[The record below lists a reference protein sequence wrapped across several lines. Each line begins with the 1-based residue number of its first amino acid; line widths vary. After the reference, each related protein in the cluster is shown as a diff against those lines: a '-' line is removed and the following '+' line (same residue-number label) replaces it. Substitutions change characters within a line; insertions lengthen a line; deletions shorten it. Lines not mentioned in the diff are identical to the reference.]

1 MGAEPH
7 TAHAPDAAPP
17 TPYSAGFGYFRL
29 FVLNSARLFSP
40 PLGGD
45 PEGAAPPPPP
55 GEPPRA
61 PARPPPETQV
71 SEPAPPGLAR
81 APAPQAAASAHGRQ
95 KAASPAPSGR
105 PGRRDPKS
113 LREGQD
119 LGGLD
124 PGSAEPRAM
133 LDPGTIWTPGGQEP
147 GLDRTMGRAYTRL
160 DPGPGWTR
168 GGQNPRLGRT
178 PSRGGLRAV
187 WTPREQ
193 DLGKTRSSVRQDLA
207 PGRIP
212 ENRTPGRTGVWARLD
227 PGRSGP
233 QTRQDPDQAR
243 ITEGQ
248 SLNRP

>member
-1 MGAEPH
+1 M
-7 TAHAPDAAPP
+7 PP
-17 TPYSAGFGYFRL
+17 TPHSAGFGHFRL

-40 PLGGD
+40 PPLGGD
-45 PEGAAPPPPP
+45 PEGSAPPPPP

-81 APAPQAAASAHGRQ
+81 ALAPQAAASAPAHGRQ
-95 KAASPAPSGR
+95 KTASPAPPGR

-124 PGSAEPRAM
+124 PGRAEPWA
-133 LDPGTIWTPGGQEP
+133 LLGPGTIWTPGGQEP
-147 GLDRTMGRAYTRL
+147 GPDRTLGRAYTRL

-168 GGQNPRLGRT
+168 DGQNPRLGRT
-178 PSRGGLRAV
+178 ASRGEFRAV
-187 WTPREQ
+187 WIPREQ
-193 DLGKTRSSVRQDLA
+193 NLGRTRSSARQDLA

-212 ENRTPGRTGVWARLD
+212 ENRTPEEQESGPGWIQGDQDRRPGRT
-227 PGRSGP
+227 
-233 QTRQDPDQAR
+233 QTRPELLRA
-243 ITEGQ
+243 
-248 SLNRP
+248 SH